1 MSGHTPWRDIIGPNQ
16 WDTPPWS
23 TPEWRADRRK
33 RAEQM
38 AERKWVKGP
47 ALPKLGKQAQPVPQ
61 WALDL
66 IKQADQDREASFSCA
81 YTNETINGEVVSGE
95 VIAKRE
101 LAQLRRAAAQL
112 DVGLRA
118 PLVKIDDKHWQL
130 SIEVGARKKVAAK
143 S

>member
-1 MSGHTPWRDIIGPNQ
+1 
-16 WDTPPWS
+16 
-23 TPEWRADRRK
+23 
-33 RAEQM
+33 M

-47 ALPKLGKQAQPVPQ
+47 ALPALGKVAQPVPQ

-66 IKQADQDREASFSCA
+66 IKQANEDREAAFSCS
-81 YTNETINGEVVSGE
+81 YTNEKTKDGEVVSGE

-143 S
+143 SV

>member
-1 MSGHTPWRDIIGPNQ
+1 
-16 WDTPPWS
+16 
-23 TPEWRADRRK
+23 
-33 RAEQM
+33 M

-81 YTNETINGEVVSGE
+81 HTNETINGEVVSGE

-130 SIEVGARKKVAAK
+130 SIEVGARKKVVAK
-143 S
+143 SA